1 MNSKMP
7 SLKKEIVAL
16 IYLIVWNQSG
26 VEPYD
31 DLTVRWDG
39 VRNRAEE
46 LKSLAASFWADL
58 DLQTL
63 RQILE

>member
-46 LKSLAASFWADL
+46 LKSVAASFWVDL